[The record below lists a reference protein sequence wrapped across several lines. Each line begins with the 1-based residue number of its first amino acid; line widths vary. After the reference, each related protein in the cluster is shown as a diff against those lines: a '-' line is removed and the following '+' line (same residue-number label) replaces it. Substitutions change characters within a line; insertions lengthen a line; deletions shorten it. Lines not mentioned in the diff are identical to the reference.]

1 MSSASEDSEKSPT
14 FKLARAAPEL
24 VSFEAQQNVKRGLD
38 KQRQVLAN
46 LIFPPHIPGPCHPN
60 ITSFVD
66 LIRDLN
72 EAAKLDSEENH
83 KEGIQ
88 GNQRFFSKNDIEKL
102 KTNPTNARITPLN
115 EIDMLNKKCD
125 IYLRRAKN
133 FETMANDRKE
143 KGSEKNRIIEAVSM
157 SKIFHMNYRYCIA
170 SLSCPQRIAV
180 LNQCFSRHSP
190 EVVQALLQ
198 SGQHGYLCGKERKA
212 VERCCGQKSQAVM
225 RKILED
231 N

>member
-1 MSSASEDSEKSPT
+1 MNAPLENSEKPAP
-14 FKLARAAPEL
+14 FKLTRAAPEAI
-24 VSFEAQQNVKRGLD
+24 SIEAQQNVKRGLD

-72 EAAKLDSEENH
+72 EAAKVDSEMMQH
-83 KEGIQ
+83 KEQEGSHT
-88 GNQRFFSKNDIEKL
+88 FFSKNDIEKL
-102 KTNPTNARITPLN
+102 ESNPTNVRITPLA
-115 EIDMLNKKCD
+115 EINMLNEKCD
-125 IYLRRAKN
+125 IYLRRAES
-133 FETMANDRKE
+133 FENIANDRKE
-143 KGSEKNRIIEAVSM
+143 KGSDKNRIIEAVSM
-157 SKIFHMNYRYCIA
+157 SKIFHMNHRYCIA
-170 SLSCPQRIAV
+170 SLACPQRIAV

-190 EVVQALLQ
+190 EVVQALVR
-198 SGQHGYLCGKERKA
+198 SGQHGYLCGKERNA